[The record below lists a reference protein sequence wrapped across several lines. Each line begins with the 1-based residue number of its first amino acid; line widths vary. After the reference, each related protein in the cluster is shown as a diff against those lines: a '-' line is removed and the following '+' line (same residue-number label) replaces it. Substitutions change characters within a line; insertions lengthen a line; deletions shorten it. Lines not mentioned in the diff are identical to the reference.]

1 MRRYVALLRGI
12 NLGNRN
18 RVPMGELRTALGE
31 QGFSAVRSHLQSGN
45 VVFDHA
51 STEPGVLADEI
62 AGIVTDRFGVRA
74 AVLVRMADEIAGVV
88 ERNPLGA
95 QPNDPAKFLVAFL
108 ESEPDPRRARE
119 LEERDFGGDRVWVSG
134 REAYLWCPGGLRGS
148 ELGRLAWDKQLGV
161 TATARNWNTV
171 LRLASMATQDTS

>member
-31 QGFSAVRSHLQSGN
+31 RAFSGVRTHLQSGN
-45 VVFDHA
+45 VVFDHP
-51 STEPGVLADEI
+51 STGPDVLADEL
-62 AGIVTDRFGVRA
+62 AGIVTERFGVRA
-74 AVLVRMADEIAGVV
+74 AVLVRTADEIADVV

-95 QPNDPAKFLVAFL
+95 RPNDPAKFLVAFL
-108 ESEPDPRRARE
+108 ASDPDPHRVRE

-134 REAYLWCPGGLRGS
+134 REAYLWCPGGLRDS

-171 LRLASMATQDTS
+171 LRLASMAAQDAS